1 MAVLPIVIFPERCL
15 REKAPE
21 VTEFN
26 GELETLIDDM
36 VETMYHAPGLGLAA
50 NQVGVL
56 KQVIV
61 YDVSPKEGGKRDP
74 KVLLN
79 PRITAAEGELFHQ
92 EGCLSVVDFSAE
104 IRRNARV
111 QVQGLDRHGKSVR
124 VEGEGLLAV
133 VLQHEIDHLNGTLI
147 IDRIS
152 RLKRTL
158 YLRKLKKQ
166 AAAE

>member
-1 MAVLPIVIFPERCL
+1 MAVLPILIFPERYL
-15 REKAPE
+15 REKALE
-21 VTEFN
+21 VTKLN

-36 VETMYHAPGLGLAA
+36 AETMYHAPGLGLAA

-61 YDVSPKEGGKRDP
+61 YDVSPKEGGKRDL

-79 PRITAAEGELFHQ
+79 PCITAAEGELFHQ

-111 QVQGLDRHGKSVR
+111 QAQGLDRHGKPVR
-124 VEGEGLLAV
+124 VEEEGLLAV
-133 VLQHEIDHLNGTLI
+133 VLQHEIDHLNGILI

-166 AAAE
+166 AAAG